1 MTKVEDYLK
10 RIKAGLNA
18 HDYICERIDNAMQ
31 RESAMIMF
39 SAVVDGQNPNFFFNS
54 KPIYVDITKF
64 DKEYAGGEAQ
74 IQDILLQIKKEYEE
88 AGWLVDLEF
97 TVPYNVNTKQV
108 ALMTFEMNMQ

>member
-64 DKEYAGGEAQ
+64 DTEYAGGEAQ
-74 IQDILLQIKKEYEE
+74 LQAILL
-88 AGWLVDLEF
+88 
-97 TVPYNVNTKQV
+97 
-108 ALMTFEMNMQ
+108 

>member
-1 MTKVEDYLK
+1 MTTMENYLK
-10 RIKAGLNA
+10 RIKAGLSA

-31 RESAMIMF
+31 RESAMIIF
-39 SAVVDGQNPNFFFNS
+39 SAVVDNQNPNFFLNS

-64 DKEYAGGEAQ
+64 DKDYAGGEAE
-74 IQDILLQIKKEYEE
+74 IQDLLLEIKKEYEE

-108 ALMTFEMNMQ
+108 ALMEFKLESV

>member
-39 SAVVDGQNPNFFFNS
+39 SAVVDGQNPNFFF
-54 KPIYVDITKF
+54 KW
-64 DKEYAGGEAQ
+64 A
-74 IQDILLQIKKEYEE
+74 
-88 AGWLVDLEF
+88 
-97 TVPYNVNTKQV
+97 
-108 ALMTFEMNMQ
+108 